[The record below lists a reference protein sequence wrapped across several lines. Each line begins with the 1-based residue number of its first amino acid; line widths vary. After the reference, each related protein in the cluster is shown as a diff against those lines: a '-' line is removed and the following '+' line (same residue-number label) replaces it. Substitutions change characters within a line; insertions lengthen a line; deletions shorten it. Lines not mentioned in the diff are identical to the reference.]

1 MLRII
6 IVDDEASIREGLAK
20 MIGKESS
27 RFLIAGSFSNGQEAL
42 GFISAEEIDLVIT
55 DIRMPLVDGLELIK
69 EVKMIRPETNCIIM
83 SGFTD
88 FEYARQAL
96 LYAAVDYML
105 KPINKKQLFERLYA
119 LDEEKTASL
128 KKEQQYRSGLLLPY
142 LKTTLSHCSRLPELV
157 LPQPYFSVLA
167 LKANDMDTL
176 RSSVRRLQRQ
186 EQCCFDPVDADDQIL
201 AMVCYYSH
209 EPGPEDIVQFAERLR
224 QFPHSGGIVNIG
236 ASPGYDNPVLLGKA
250 FLEAK
255 RACDHGIYCHSCW
268 NLIHF
273 SEAADPYQD
282 AALLFAGCR
291 ETLVQDLQLIN
302 IPQIVHGLEALFEQL
317 RERKADMASI
327 LHLCR
332 LIDETAFVELQEWGE
347 LYSEG
352 AAKALEEQ
360 LLACMSFDEMKR
372 LFIGE
377 LTETL
382 EHIRSVR
389 MAQAGKSVETVKRWI
404 KAHYDQPA
412 ELGSLARMVYLT
424 PSYLSKLFKHETGMT
439 ITDYLIEVRIK
450 KAKLLLKHSSDM
462 KIHEIGS
469 EVGYPDP
476 AYFNKLFKRMVGIT
490 PNEYRRRVH

>member
-1 MLRII
+1 MLRIV

-20 MIGKESS
+20 MIGKESD

-42 GFISAEEIDLVIT
+42 GFISGEEVDLVIT

-69 EVKMIRPETNCIIM
+69 EVKVIRPETNCIIM

-96 LYAAVDYML
+96 LYAAVDYLL

-119 LDEEKTASL
+119 LDEERTASL
-128 KKEQQYRSGLLLPY
+128 RKEQQYRSGLLLPY
-142 LKTTLSHCSRLPELV
+142 LKTTLPHCSRLPELV

-167 LKANDMDTL
+167 LKANNMDTL
-176 RSSVRRLQRQ
+176 RSGVRMMQRQ
-186 EQCCFDPVDADDQIL
+186 EQYGFDSVDADDQML
-201 AMVCYYSH
+201 AIVCYYSC
-209 EPGPEDIVQFAERLR
+209 EPKPEDIVQFTEWLH
-224 QFPHSGGIVNIG
+224 QFSHPGIVNIG
-236 ASPGYDNPVLLGKA
+236 ASPGYDTPVLLGKA
-250 FLEAK
+250 FSEAK
-255 RACDHGIYCHSCW
+255 RACDHGIYSYSCW
-268 NLIHF
+268 NFIHF
-273 SEAADPYQD
+273 SEASGPYQD
-282 AALLFAGCR
+282 AALWFASYR
-291 ETLVQDLQLIN
+291 EMLVQNLQLIN

-317 RERKADMASI
+317 RERKADTASI
-327 LHLCR
+327 LNLCR
-332 LIDETAFVELQEWGE
+332 LIEETAFVELQEWGE
-347 LYSEG
+347 LFSEG
-352 AAKALEEQ
+352 AAKALHEQ

-377 LTETL
+377 ITETL

-404 KAHYDQPA
+404 KEHYDQPA

-424 PSYLSKLFKHETGMT
+424 PSYLSKLFKQETGMT

-476 AYFNKLFKRMVGIT
+476 AYFNKLFKRMVGVT
-490 PNEYRRRVH
+490 PNEYRRRIQ

>member
-1 MLRII
+1 MLRIV

-20 MIGKESS
+20 MIGKESG

-42 GFISAEEIDLVIT
+42 EFISGEEIDLVIT

-69 EVKMIRPETNCIIM
+69 EVKVIRPETNCIIM

-119 LDEEKTASL
+119 LEEERTASL

-142 LKTTLSHCSRLPELV
+142 LKTTLPHCSRLPELA

-167 LKANDMDTL
+167 LKASDMDML
-176 RSSVRRLQRQ
+176 RSSVRMLLRQ
-186 EQCCFDPVDADDQIL
+186 EQCCFDPVDADDQTL
-201 AMVCYYSH
+201 AMVCYYSRQ
-209 EPGPEDIVQFAERLR
+209 PGPEDILQFAELLRRL
-224 QFPHSGGIVNIG
+224 PHPGIVNIG
-236 ASPGYDNPVLLGKA
+236 ASPGYATPVLLGKA
-250 FLEAK
+250 FSEAK
-255 RACDHGIYCHSCW
+255 RACDQGIYCFSCW
-268 NLIHF
+268 NFIHF
-273 SEAADPYQD
+273 SEAPGPYQD

-291 ETLVQDLQLIN
+291 EMLAQNLQLIN
-302 IPQIVHGLEALFEQL
+302 IPQVVHGLEALFEQL
-317 RERKADMASI
+317 RERKADTPSI
-327 LHLCR
+327 LYLCR
-332 LIDETAFVELQEWGE
+332 LIEETAFVELQEWGE
-347 LYSEG
+347 LYSEE

-377 LTETL
+377 IAKIL

-404 KAHYDQPA
+404 KEHYAQPA

-439 ITDYLIEVRIK
+439 ITDYLIEIRIK
-450 KAKLLLKHSSDM
+450 KAKQLLKHASDK

-469 EVGYPDP
+469 EIGYPDP
-476 AYFNKLFKRMVGIT
+476 AYFNRLFKRIVGIT
-490 PNEYRRRVH
+490 PNEYRRRIH